1 MAEAGSH
8 CIFNHYKDN
17 IEVYSRTSGE
27 GANQERSVTIVSWV
41 EVMRVVWQNYA
52 GRKASAEMKHDEVN
66 ENYAHI

>member
-1 MAEAGSH
+1 MAEARNH
-8 CIFNHYKDN
+8 CIHNHYKDN

-41 EVMRVVWQNYA
+41 EVMCVVWQNYA
-52 GRKASAEMKHDEVN
+52 GRKASAEMKYDEVN